1 MHGSRAL
8 RAWPFALIALLAV
21 ALAEGVFDGG
31 SWVPALAIV
40 LLGLAAA
47 FLPSPEPPRRRRRSG
62 RRGRSTGRSRR

>member
-1 MHGSRAL
+1 MHGSRLL
-8 RAWPFALIALLAV
+8 RAWPFALVALLAV

-47 FLPSPEPPRRRRRSG
+47 FLPSPEPRRRRRRSG
-62 RRGRSTGRSRR
+62 RRRRAGSRSRR